1 MNQEFT
7 YKFKLLNGRMII
19 GINSEKPQLRIQCD
33 AIGGEVS
40 REQIEEMIKDLTKI
54 IEHYDRR

>member
-7 YKFKLLNGRMII
+7 YRLKLLNGRMII
-19 GINSEKPQLRIQCD
+19 RINSEKPQLRIQYD
-33 AIGGEVS
+33 AIGGKVS